1 MYWLDLAIGPSG
13 TRHLDQQALA
23 GSGAEVRACYNVR
36 SGCFES
42 FGEPDEV
49 RQLIIHQ
56 AGRGVAVAKRPLQG
70 FGKGWLVLG

>member
-23 GSGAEVRACYNVR
+23 GSGAEVRACHNVR

-49 RQLIIHQ
+49 RQLVIHQ
-56 AGRGVAVAKRPLQG
+56 AGRRVAAAERPLQG
-70 FGKGWLVLG
+70 FDKGRIVPG

>member
-1 MYWLDLAIGPSG
+1 MYRLQLASGPSG

-23 GSGAEVRACYNVR
+23 SSGAEVRAWNNVR
-36 SGCFES
+36 RGCFES

-56 AGRGVAVAKRPLQG
+56 AGRGAAVAKGPLQG